1 MIIPDKFKFVVP
13 EAEHDIVFSA
23 TFDGADVFL
32 INWTVEENGQT
43 EKYKGNYRKEYVEKS
58 LNDGTWVIVDEKENI
73 TKLPNAFKFYWVND
87 PASVYAAD
95 VRDGMV
101 TIRWGGNTSQ
111 YEAVYIEH
119 LISEGHYVII
129 EQEGKVKPLSVEQM
143 ETIVAELLAK
153 AEEWKQ
159 QIEKEKQKK
168 ENGRPDVGNEYYS
181 LSTSSGVVHR
191 YVWCDCSLDHQ
202 RADIGNVFRTQEEA
216 DTYLVKRKIETKL
229 RALAEK
235 SWKDAGTVMDWN
247 NPQQCKYHI
256 VYEISGHQF
265 SVEGSYEYCHFGKVF
280 FESHFAAANAIKE
293 LGEDNLKLLM
303 E

>member
-23 TFDGADVFL
+23 TFDDGANVFL
-32 INWTVEENGQT
+32 IDWTVEENGQT
-43 EKYKGNYRKEYVEKS
+43 KKYKSSYRKEYVATC
-58 LNDGTWVIVDEKENI
+58 LNDGTWVIVDEKEKS
-73 TKLPNAFKFYWVND
+73 TKLPNAFKFYCVND
-87 PASVYAAD
+87 PASVYAAE
-95 VRDGMV
+95 VCGGVV
-101 TIRWGGNTSQ
+101 TIIWGGNTSQ
-111 YEAVYIEH
+111 YEATYIEQ

-129 EQEGKVKPLSVEQM
+129 EQEGKAEPLSVEQM

-159 QIEKEKQKK
+159 QIEKEKQQKK
-168 ENGRPDVGNEYYS
+168 NGWPDVGNEYYS
-181 LSTSSGVVHR
+181 LGAHGVARR
-191 YVWCDCSLDHQ
+191 YIWCDCLLDRQ
-202 RADIGNVFRTQEEA
+202 RAEVGNVFHTLEEA

-247 NPQQCKYHI
+247 NPLQCKYHI
-256 VYEISGHQF
+256 VYGISGHQF
-265 SVEGSYEYCHFGKVF
+265 SVEGSYEYCHLGKVF
-280 FESHFAAANAIKE
+280 FESQFAAANAIKE

>member
-32 INWTVEENGQT
+32 IDWTVEETGQT
-43 EKYKGNYRKEYVEKS
+43 EKYKSSYRKEYVAKC
-58 LNDGTWVIVDEKENI
+58 LNDGTWVIVVEKENI
-73 TKLPNAFKFYWVND
+73 TKLPNAFKFYCVND
-87 PASVYAAD
+87 PASVYTAE
-95 VRDGMV
+95 VCDGMV
-101 TIRWGGNTSQ
+101 SIRWGGNTSQ

-168 ENGRPDVGNEYYS
+168 ENGWPVVGNEYYT
-181 LSTSSGVVHR
+181 LSAYGLAHR
-191 YVWCDCSLDHQ
+191 DIWRDCPLDHQ

-235 SWKDAGTVMDWN
+235 SWKDAGTDMDWN
-247 NPQQCKYHI
+247 NPLQCKYHMDR
-256 VYEISGHQF
+256 YHPNGCYYLDGKTE
-265 SVEGSYEYCHFGKVF
+265 SV
-280 FESHFAAANAIKE
+280 NDLRMLIPKE
-293 LGEDNLKLLM
+293 EKMG
-303 E
+303 